1 MTFRSLRRV
10 LASVS
15 ATLAELKTFLLL
27 KVVPARARDGLLVR
41 LERLGGPSVWLLGTI
56 HGGHLETEAYS
67 LAHLEAVL
75 LHLHPARLLVESRPE
90 EVAAGNLADGPF
102 EMGYLSL
109 TARAA
114 GIPFDGVDWWD
125 EDAVGLRRTNAERED
140 RIARNVVARLPAM
153 GSVLVVV
160 GFSHIP
166 ELVERLRQR
175 GYMKSPVSSEERAML
190 FDTAGISQR
199 FPAGMA
205 AALERRIAVDEGRL
219 REAPA
224 SPVAGRARGALAARR
239 ELLVRVQAAGERS

>member
-1 MTFRSLRRV
+1 MTFRSLRRG
-10 LASVS
+10 LASAS
-15 ATLAELKTFLLL
+15 ATLSELKTFLLL
-27 KVVPARARDGLLVR
+27 KVAPARARDGLLVR

-102 EMGYLSL
+102 EMGYMSL
-109 TARAA
+109 VARAA

-125 EDAVGLRRTNAERED
+125 EDAVGLRRTNAEREG
-140 RIARNVVARLPAM
+140 RIVRNIVARLPAV
-153 GSVLVVV
+153 GSVLVLL

-166 ELVERLRQR
+166 ELVERLREQ
-175 GYMKSPVSSEERAML
+175 GYVKAPISSEERAML
-190 FDTAGISQR
+190 FDTATISQR

-205 AALERRIAVDEGRL
+205 AALERRIAADERRL

-224 SPVAGRARGALAARR
+224 SPVAGRVRDALAALRK
-239 ELLVRVQAAGERS
+239 LLVWVRAAGERS